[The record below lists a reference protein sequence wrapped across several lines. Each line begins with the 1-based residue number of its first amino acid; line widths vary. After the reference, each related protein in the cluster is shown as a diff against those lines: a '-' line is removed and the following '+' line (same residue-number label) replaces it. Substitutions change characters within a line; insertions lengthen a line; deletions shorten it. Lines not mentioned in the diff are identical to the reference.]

1 MVVFFNSDELKNG
14 LKRADE
20 GISPYMVGC
29 ETYRFVG
36 VDALIDPYFGSPPLR
51 ARLLPVLSH
60 TPLPARIMVMNDCG
74 DGGGQMRRYRRMPG
88 VIIMSIGLMI
98 VLSMIL
104 PTAFWWFLFGLGL
117 IAAGICI
124 MRS

>member
-1 MVVFFNSDELKNG
+1 
-14 LKRADE
+14 
-20 GISPYMVGC
+20 
-29 ETYRFVG
+29 
-36 VDALIDPYFGSPPLR
+36 
-51 ARLLPVLSH
+51 
-60 TPLPARIMVMNDCG
+60 
-74 DGGGQMRRYRRMPG
+74 MRRYRRMPG

-104 PTAFWWFLFGLGL
+104 PTAFWWFMFGLGL